1 MGTGEPPACV
11 AEGPGAGRAE
21 AALAALTAELKWQ
34 RDEKAD
40 AQTGHDAHVHFTHG
54 VTEARGQHRGDQHP
68 LKLSLSDPFHS
79 GLQWSQAGR
88 PFLFLSSQVTGVT
101 VLAPDRKLGGGGG
114 GGGKPSP
121 QQRPAPAENLGRAA
135 WPAPSLRGSSTALA
149 SASNL
154 STLGRVGPEARGDGA
169 SPGSRTGLQQGDLP
183 VVAAL
188 LGRPKSAGSQAPPQ
202 ALGTRISGDG
212 ARRSAFS
219 NRFPRGLRKEGPQQ
233 RSSTSPGSKTRQ
245 FCNSRFSVP
254 KRPRLH
260 DSEPHRPGTRVAECF
275 PRLHS

>member
-101 VLAPDRKLGGGGG
+101 VLAPDRKLGGGGRG
-114 GGGKPSP
+114 GGTES
-121 QQRPAPAENLGRAA
+121 PAEACPCREPRTSSLARAF
-135 WPAPSLRGSSTALA
+135 PA
-149 SASNL
+149 
-154 STLGRVGPEARGDGA
+154 
-169 SPGSRTGLQQGDLP
+169 GL
-183 VVAAL
+183 
-188 LGRPKSAGSQAPPQ
+188 KHSAGLSLKFVHAGP
-202 ALGTRISGDG
+202 GG
-212 ARRSAFS
+212 
-219 NRFPRGLRKEGPQQ
+219 PRGQ
-233 RSSTSPGSKTRQ
+233 RGRGQ
-245 FCNSRFSVP
+245 
-254 KRPRLH
+254 PRVK
-260 DSEPHRPGTRVAECF
+260 DWAAAG
-275 PRLHS
+275 